1 VLLLPLYP
9 QYSTTTTASSLRRW
23 RRVAARKGLSVPAGA
38 ICCYPALDGFVAA
51 TAGSVREGLRHLAGG
66 PVPRVL
72 FSAHG
77 LPEKVVARGDPYK
90 FQVERTAAA
99 VVSALDGET
108 FDWTVCYQSRVGP
121 LAWIKPYTEDEI
133 RRAGSDGV
141 PLIVV
146 PIAFVS
152 EHSETLVELD
162 IDYRKLAESVGV
174 PGYHRAPT
182 VGTDAAFIAA
192 LGEIAVRAAE
202 NAVGLCSG
210 NGGRLCPPDRAQ
222 CAFATT
228 P

>member
-1 VLLLPLYP
+1 
-9 QYSTTTTASSLRRW
+9 
-23 RRVAARKGLSVPAGA
+23 VAPTGA
-38 ICCYPALDGFVAA
+38 VCCYPELDGFVAA
-51 TAGSVREGLRHLAGG
+51 AARSVREGLRRLAGG

-77 LPEKVVARGDPYK
+77 LPEKVVARGDPYQ

-99 VVSALDGET
+99 VVAALEGET

-121 LAWIKPYTEDEI
+121 LEWIRPYTEDEI
-133 RRAGSDGV
+133 RRAGRDRV

-162 IDYRKLAESVGV
+162 IEYRKLAEGLGV

-182 VGTDAAFIAA
+182 VGTDEAFVAA
-192 LGEIAVRAAE
+192 LGRLVAGAA
-202 NAVGLCSG
+202 NGAALCSG
-210 NGGRLCPPDRAQ
+210 SGGRLCPPDRTQ
-222 CAFATT
+222 CAFAVAG
-228 P
+228 